1 MDKSGRDIFFS
12 SRESF
17 FPRREFLPRV
27 ENIFAEW
34 RIFSLSRDFFSLSRE
49 YPACHAV
56 ICRQN
61 DQTIWR
67 SADLLVLS
75 FFIHC
80 CYWGKFFPLFS
91 FCHLLL
97 WIFFFALWYFVNYAS
112 LLRAVCKFSYSL
124 LSRPFLWTWVFCA
137 YPYLVFI
144 EVDFSFSRFSQPPTQ
159 GIFSIW

>member
-12 SRESF
+12 SREPF

-34 RIFSLSRDFFSLSRE
+34 RIFSLSRDFFHKSRI
-49 YPACHAV
+49 PSMPCRHLPPKWSNNMA
-56 ICRQN
+56 ICRSVGYLAFLYIVAIGAN
-61 DQTIWR
+61 FSLCFRFVT
-67 SADLLVLS
+67 
-75 FFIHC
+75 
-80 CYWGKFFPLFS
+80 CY
-91 FCHLLL
+91 CE
-97 WIFFFALWYFVNYAS
+97 FFFALWYFVNYAS